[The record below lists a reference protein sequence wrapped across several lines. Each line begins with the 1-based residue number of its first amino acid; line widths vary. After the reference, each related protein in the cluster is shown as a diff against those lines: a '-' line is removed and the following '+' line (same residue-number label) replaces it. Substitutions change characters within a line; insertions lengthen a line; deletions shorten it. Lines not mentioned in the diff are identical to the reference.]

1 MTNTASQ
8 DIVTQVALSAG
19 VSAAEAQALGE
30 VAGADDAA
38 NALFAPQYQTESSPV
53 HRAVWSDQCP
63 IDLFDAP
70 LPTPLV
76 GRAATAMD
84 SALEV
89 VKRHLT
95 AGTFLNRDGDWA
107 GKLAPEV
114 TREIGAL
121 GYYGALVPE
130 AYGGLGLDFPSF
142 ALEETRMAVLAP
154 SVAMQ
159 NSIHEGIGAVGPLVV
174 FGSPQ
179 QKERLRSLATG
190 WPQSCFALTES
201 QGGSDLKNMQVS
213 GVIDGD
219 SIVLT
224 GQKWF
229 ITNVY
234 FGGVMCLVCM
244 LSGPDLK
251 PAPQVVL
258 VDLPEQE
265 SEQFWLTRYR
275 LSALQQLHNVGVNF
289 KGLRVPLANWIRP
302 RTVPNGLTIAY
313 HLLNRGRVSVAAV
326 AAGRL
331 RRMLAH
337 MRLWGRTRM
346 SMGRAIDTRDL
357 PLEDYARMAGLIV
370 CADALRNWTAWLLE
384 GGYRGELECS
394 AAKVTVSRLTA
405 EAVDRIYPLFW
416 GGRALDVEH
425 PYSRDVT
432 EAKAAEIY
440 EGHNSML
447 LLAYFAALTKQHS
460 STFMMPIFKGVQ
472 AAGIRDFNPLNPQHV
487 LKVRE
492 PAMAYGRW
500 MVSRAVNPRGHEPLP
515 DMPRALTKWA
525 LRGIHGLQH
534 MGDAIDSAM
543 RQHREQL
550 VNRQGVVADLVS
562 DVHQYLAILVTALH
576 ARRSDDR
583 AVQLAAETFCEEQ
596 WRRLHGGR
604 RTAGQHARLVELGGL
619 VRDGRFSLLEGVPEG
634 EVNMPW
640 GEIA

>member
-1 MTNTASQ
+1 MSTASQ
-8 DIVTQVALSAG
+8 EIVTQVALSAG

-38 NALFAPQYQTESSPV
+38 NALFAPEYQTENSPV
-53 HRAVWSDQCP
+53 HRAVWSDRCP
-63 IDLFDAP
+63 IALFDAAPPAP
-70 LPTPLV
+70 LT
-76 GRAATAMD
+76 GRVAAAMD
-84 SALEV
+84 GALAV
-89 VKRHLT
+89 VRRRL
-95 AGTFLNRDGDWA
+95 AEGTLLSREGEWA
-107 GKLAPEV
+107 GKLSPEA

-130 AYGGLGLDFPSF
+130 AYGGLGLSFPAF

-174 FGSPQ
+174 FGNAA
-179 QKERLRSLATG
+179 QKERLRALATG

-201 QGGSDLKNMQVS
+201 QGGSDLKNMQLT
-213 GVIDGD
+213 GVIEGD

-258 VDLPEQE
+258 VDLPERE
-265 SEQFWLTRYR
+265 SEHFWLTRYK

-289 KGLRVPLANWIRP
+289 KGLRVPLSNWIRP
-302 RTVPNGLTIAY
+302 RNVPNGLTIAY

-331 RRMLAH
+331 RAMLAH
-337 MRLWGRTRM
+337 MRLWGRTRL

-370 CADALRNWTAWLLE
+370 CADALRDWTAQLLE
-384 GGYRGELECS
+384 RGYRGELECS
-394 AAKVTVSRLTA
+394 AAKVTVSRLVA
-405 EAVDRIYPLFW
+405 EAAERIYPLFW
-416 GGRALDVEH
+416 GGRALDSEH
-425 PYSRDVT
+425 PYARDVT
-432 EAKAAEIY
+432 EVKAAEIY

-447 LLAYFAALTKQHS
+447 QLAYFAALTKQHS
-460 STFMMPIFKGVQ
+460 SAYMMPIFKGVQ
-472 AAGIRDFNPLNPQHV
+472 QAGIRDFNPLDPRHV

-492 PAMAYGRW
+492 PALAYGRW
-500 MVSRAVNPRGHEPLP
+500 MVSRAVAPRGHEPLP
-515 DMPRALTKWA
+515 DLPRGLTKWA
-525 LRGIHGLQH
+525 LRGVRGLQH
-534 MGDAIDSAM
+534 MGDTIDAAM

-550 VNRQGVVADLVS
+550 VNRQGVVSDLVS
-562 DVHQYLAILVTALH
+562 DVQQYLAMLVTALH
-576 ARRSDDR
+576 ARHSADR
-583 AVQLAAETFCEEQ
+583 AVHLAAETFCEEQ

-604 RTAGQHARLVELGGL
+604 RTAGQHARLVELGAL
-619 VRDGRFSLLEGVPEG
+619 VRDGHFAPLAGVPEG

-640 GEIA
+640 DGMA